1 MLKEKAIRIGYDEK
15 GVYTDI
21 KGEATVKQSNALK
34 QFLFDVIE
42 KFHGIKN
49 LKFYMNLEDCLYID
63 STFIGLLLILDKK
76 IKESIQTSLIILK
89 PSGYVL
95 EVIHQ
100 MGLEN
105 ILDLQDDGPFF
116 PRNMEELQ
124 IENINK
130 LELAMM
136 MYLAHSE
143 LAGVN
148 EDNKAKFD
156 AAIHMLKKEI
166 ENEGFDISKL
176 DMFSR

>member
-1 MLKEKAIRIGYDEK
+1 
-15 GVYTDI
+15 
-21 KGEATVKQSNALK
+21 
-34 QFLFDVIE
+34 
-42 KFHGIKN
+42 
-49 LKFYMNLEDCLYID
+49 
-63 STFIGLLLILDKK
+63 
-76 IKESIQTSLIILK
+76 
-89 PSGYVL
+89 
-95 EVIHQ
+95 

-105 ILDLQDDGPFF
+105 ILDLQEEGPFF

-176 DMFSR
+176 DIFSR